1 VPGVEYRI
9 TVWAVDMLGTPG
21 EEREVLVQTDQQ
33 TAQQPTRL
41 IILGPETARVDTELR
56 AEAKLVTC
64 DPRGLP
70 PARIKVRKFSR
81 KFKTFSK
88 ACAECT
94 FHLFFAIRVKK
105 FCSNTLAVHFLRAL
119 LT

>member
-1 VPGVEYRI
+1 MPGVEYRI

-33 TAQQPTRL
+33 TTQQPTRL
-41 IILGPETARVDTELR
+41 IILGPETARVDMELR

-70 PARIKVRKFSR
+70 PARIKVGN
-81 KFKTFSK
+81 K
-88 ACAECT
+88 APVLEFYNFLCAE
-94 FHLFFAIRVKK
+94 FWFA
-105 FCSNTLAVHFLRAL
+105 C
-119 LT
+119 